1 MATYEDLTNVAAPTV
16 DSVPEPEPQVQ
27 TEQVSEPEH
36 TVSES
41 EVVTQPSEE
50 PEPEPQDVPEEKEIT
65 TQEPVGAEQPAE
77 PDVVEESEKEVNN
90 TVAEPEK
97 TEVTA
102 PVEAPTPAPTPV
114 AEKVAE
120 APVQEP
126 VAQQEPTPAPVVP
139 QVAEPTPEPA
149 PATEPEEKVSVS
161 ALMNTISELEK
172 KVEKFGDISGKLD
185 ELHSYFEK
193 MSPLEV
199 PDVEPA
205 PAAPQ
210 VAESTGEPKSV
221 QSLETGEVERP
232 SIEESSAEPE
242 VAEQE
247 PEPEAEKPVVDINQN
262 ISNLND
268 VYRQISANMPPDGQ
282 VAYRTALMHL
292 RNGEGTS
299 KDADTIATL
308 ITRFS

>member
-16 DSVPEPEPQVQ
+16 ASVPEPEPQVQ
-27 TEQVSEPEH
+27 TEQVAEPEQSVSEPE
-36 TVSES
+36 
-41 EVVTQPSEE
+41 VVTTQTEE
-50 PEPEPQDVPEEKEIT
+50 PEPQGVPEETEVPA
-65 TQEPVGAEQPAE
+65 QEPVDEVEPSE
-77 PDVVEESEKEVNN
+77 PDVGKESEKEVNN

-97 TEVTA
+97 TEVTT
-102 PVEAPTPAPTPV
+102 PVEAPAAEPTPV

-120 APVQEP
+120 SPVQEP
-126 VAQQEPTPAPVVP
+126 VAQPEPTPAPAVP
-139 QVAEPTPEPA
+139 PVAEPTPEPA
-149 PATEPEEKVSVS
+149 PTPAAEPEEKVSVS

-193 MSPLEV
+193 MPPLEV
-199 PDVEPA
+199 PDVAPA

-247 PEPEAEKPVVDINQN
+247 PEPEAENPVVDINQN

-268 VYRQISANMPPDGQ
+268 VYRQISGNMPPDGQ